1 MPSAYLESTDY
12 AAYGVPN
19 ATAAQVQWASALID
33 GYLAR
38 REGLVY
44 EVDGF
49 GNPCAMVAPAP
60 TYQLAAQAAFGPSPT
75 TAITINVSGPVN
87 RAVNGEVLIVDR
99 GLSTEEA
106 LVIQVSPTPFTNS
119 PNGLGNAQWGNGGNQ
134 IQAVNPLGIA
144 GCNFAHASGALLQA
158 GLTIKEEHPMPSDR
172 PLATLYRTP
181 VASVLSGQGRY
192 GYGRRGNTQFYAIQ
206 QFNLLNMLQGFT
218 GPPLWEQFQVNINNC
233 DPERGTFWA
242 PSGIFLAYY
251 SRVRIWY
258 VAGFTYSDLPSV
270 VKQACAQ
277 LVLALQQYPEMSAGN
292 MKSLAAGQN
301 NMQRFTASLLDE
313 DTKRMLNFYRARIV

>member
-1 MPSAYLESTDY
+1 MPSTYLESSDY

-19 ATAAQVQWASALID
+19 ATAAQVQFASALID
-33 GYLAR
+33 GYLSR

-44 EVDGF
+44 EVDGY
-49 GNPCAMVAPAP
+49 GNPCCMAANQP
-60 TYQLAAQAAFGPSPT
+60 TATLTAQAAFGPSPAT
-75 TAITINVSGPVN
+75 PIQINVSGPAN
-87 RAVNGEVLIVDR
+87 RVVNGEVLIVDR
-99 GLSTEEA
+99 GLETEEA
-106 LVIQVSPTPFTNS
+106 LVVQVSPTPFTNS

-134 IQAVNPLGIA
+134 TQAINPLGVA
-144 GCNFAHASGALLQA
+144 SCNFAHAAACTLEA

-172 PLATLYRTP
+172 PLCTLYRTP
-181 VASVLSGQGRY
+181 VTAVLSGQGRY

-258 VAGFTYSDLPSV
+258 VAGFTYASLPSI

-277 LVLALQQYPEMSAGN
+277 LVQGLQTYPEFSSGN
-292 MKSLAAGQN
+292 VQSLQAGQN
-301 NMQRFTASLLDE
+301 KMQRFTASMLDD
-313 DTKRMLNFYRARIV
+313 DTKAMLNFYRARIV